1 MRIMLWRVIS
11 MYISRLWQKQC
22 VTFDCRGQVFMQI
35 TVTVMWCC
43 YMSFD
48 IVILS
53 YDVVIWCST
62 IDINKFHVINRLISK
77 KRNMTTFTQLSVVQT
92 SKDGFGSGRPH
103 NPLQMHK
110 TLIYTSVIPKYANEI
125 INLIVQVYHISL
137 PFLDGPFQTPTC

>member
-1 MRIMLWRVIS
+1 
-11 MYISRLWQKQC
+11 
-22 VTFDCRGQVFMQI
+22 MQI
-35 TVTVMWCC
+35 TVTVIWCC
-43 YMSFD
+43 YMSFY

-103 NPLQMHK
+103 NPL
-110 TLIYTSVIPKYANEI
+110 
-125 INLIVQVYHISL
+125 
-137 PFLDGPFQTPTC
+137 